1 MANYG
6 ALKTMKAAA
15 IGTIMPWTGALT
27 KIPAGW
33 LICNGNEVEAGSYP
47 LLAQA
52 IGDTYG
58 GVGFTPDDFPVYQ
71 NQTIFLPDISQKA
84 LADYDTA
91 YFGSGAIDANI
102 DTAEAS
108 TAVSSFIGANSDNG
122 VRTNVPDAYTD
133 ILFSYTPENDFS
145 GTIEEMT
152 LNPGFGT
159 RTVYT
164 APRKL
169 GRRHVPIHAHPT
181 EVPSIFGLNST
192 KPGAGVSCSREV
204 TYSIFKGA
212 ADDFADEPTIQVE
225 YEGPSGN
232 TGFGNGQS
240 GVFLGNIDAE
250 APGPN
255 LKPRNA
261 TSHGISNWIGS
272 ADAPD
277 PPDPFGSPNNSPAHN
292 RRFNKSDTAPYG
304 VGGENIA
311 TEHTNFDDGDV
322 NTGDGST
329 QDQHRPFEVFF
340 NHSGLSFN
348 KTNPGIGVFDTIDAH
363 DHGSF
368 QVDLD
373 KENTSLRMPGQIGIN
388 NITANIT
395 PNTLERALNINV
407 NLATPKLIV
416 LYIIRAY

>member
-58 GVGFTPDDFPVYQ
+58 GVGFTPDDFPLYQ

-84 LADYDTA
+84 LADYDTS

-102 DTAEAS
+102 DTSEAS
-108 TAVSSFIGANSDNG
+108 ASVAGFIGANTDNG
-122 VRTNVPDAYTD
+122 VRTNIPDAYTE
-133 ILFSYTPENDFS
+133 IVFNYTPENDFS

-152 LNPGFGT
+152 YNPGFGS

-169 GRRHVPIHAHPT
+169 GRRHVPIHGHPT
-181 EVPSIFGLNST
+181 EFASIIGNDSSR
-192 KPGAGVSCSREV
+192 PGAGVSCSREV
-204 TYSIFKGA
+204 NYNIFKAGS
-212 ADDFADEPTIQVE
+212 DDFLDGAQVDISIE
-225 YEGPSGN
+225 MPSG
-232 TGFGNGQS
+232 TGVGNGS
-240 GVFLGNIDAE
+240 DGVILANIDAE

-277 PPDPFGSPNNSPAHN
+277 PPDPYGSPNNSPAHN
-292 RRFNKSDTAPYG
+292 RRFNQSDTAPYAL
-304 VGGENIA
+304 GGGNLA
-311 TEHTNFDDGDV
+311 TEHINYDDGDA
-322 NTGDGST
+322 NTGDGSSS
-329 QDQHRPFEVFF
+329 DQHRPFEVFF
-340 NHSGLSFN
+340 NHSGVSFN
-348 KTNPGIGVFDTIDAH
+348 KTTPGVGVFDTIDAH

-373 KENTSLRMPGQIGIN
+373 RENSSLRMPGLISLN

-395 PNTLERALNINV
+395 PNNLDRALNINV